1 MWNSVITLTRVGL
14 KENGKNGD
22 RKQTTL
28 ENVSLR
34 TSHQY
39 KVMEEEGGIHQ
50 TMDSEINVTVWF
62 ILHGNLP
69 RETENLTQDKEE
81 TC

>member
-1 MWNSVITLTRVGL
+1 
-14 KENGKNGD
+14 
-22 RKQTTL
+22 
-28 ENVSLR
+28 
-34 TSHQY
+34 
-39 KVMEEEGGIHQ
+39 MEEEGGIHQ
-50 TMDSEINVTVWF
+50 IMDSEVNVTVWF